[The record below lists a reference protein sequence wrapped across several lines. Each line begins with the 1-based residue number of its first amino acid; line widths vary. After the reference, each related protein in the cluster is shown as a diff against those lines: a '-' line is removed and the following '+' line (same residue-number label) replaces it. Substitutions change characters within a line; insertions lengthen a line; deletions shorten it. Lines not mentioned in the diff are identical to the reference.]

1 MKYVKH
7 GETISVDLGNGY
19 SVFAMAAWDKE
30 DREYKVTLYIQHN
43 RVELLK
49 PLQDAIGVSIK
60 AKKNTLYS
68 EVVKYIEGL
77 VEEHFFRKH
86 IQTYDFEL
94 KCFDKGIELLVDRD
108 TSTEEQN
115 DDNHWLA

>member
-19 SVFAMAAWDKE
+19 SIFAMAAWDKA

-49 PLQDAIGVSIK
+49 PLQDAIE
-60 AKKNTLYS
+60 Y
-68 EVVKYIEGL
+68 
-77 VEEHFFRKH
+77 FP
-86 IQTYDFEL
+86 L
-94 KCFDKGIELLVDRD
+94 KLRRTRCILR
-108 TSTEEQN
+108 
-115 DDNHWLA
+115 

>member
-49 PLQDAIGVSIK
+49 PLQDAIGVPIK

-68 EVVKYIEGL
+68 EVVKYIETL

-94 KCFDKGIELLVDRD
+94 KCFDKGIELLVDKNAPED
-108 TSTEEQN
+108 KT
-115 DDNHWLA
+115 DDSH

>member
-49 PLQDAIGVSIK
+49 PLQDAIDIPIQ

-68 EVVKYIEGL
+68 EVGKYIENL

-108 TSTEEQN
+108 IAVEDTNE
-115 DDNHWLA
+115 NHQSV

>member
-7 GETISVDLGNGY
+7 GETISVDLGNNY

-30 DREYKVTLYIQHN
+30 DRAYKVTLYIQHN

-49 PLQDAIGVSIK
+49 PLQDAIDVPIK
-60 AKKNTLYS
+60 AKKNTVYS
-68 EVVKYIEGL
+68 EVVKYIETL
-77 VEEHFFRKH
+77 IEEHFFRKH

-94 KCFDKGIELLVDRD
+94 KCFDKGIESLLDSHITVAD
-108 TSTEEQN
+108 TN
-115 DDNHWLA
+115 DNQ